1 MFWPSHSHS
10 LLAQRHKTIV
20 IRNCPYVVR
29 SSEANMC
36 TVIGAA
42 CGLVCVHSAKLL
54 QVTVKKFFSHF
65 ELQIARD
72 PFSVIIVREHNCVL

>member
-1 MFWPSHSHS
+1 
-10 LLAQRHKTIV
+10 
-20 IRNCPYVVR
+20 
-29 SSEANMC
+29 MC